1 MSGCCGGCGG
11 EHTRQEE
18 ERAAEAQAQAEK
30 TQSDAE

>member
-18 ERAAEAQAQAEK
+18 EQAATEPEAQQPADE
-30 TQSDAE
+30 